1 MKEIALFGGIGILLI
16 ITVFNRKQQEKAL
29 AQLSDE
35 QRGRFVGQ
43 FSKLRMVNLYTLIAL
58 LVVYFVLVKTLSNLI
73 DPALMYFVLIFLYM
87 TIVQVLAQKKMGE
100 VDLPAD
106 YMTVYRKTNITRWLG
121 MILMFSGFIYFMYG

>member
-1 MKEIALFGGIGILLI
+1 MKEIALFGGIAILLI
-16 ITVFNRKQQEKAL
+16 ITIFNRKQQEKAL

-58 LVVYFVLVKTLSNLI
+58 FVVYFILVKTLPNVI

-87 TIVQVLAQKKMGE
+87 TIVQVLSQKKMVE
-100 VDLPAD
+100 VDLPDD
-106 YMTVYRKTNITRWLG
+106 YMMVYRKTNITRWLG
-121 MILMFSGFIYFMYG
+121 MIMMFSGFLYFLYG

>member
-1 MKEIALFGGIGILLI
+1 MKEIALFGGIAILLI
-16 ITVFNRKQQEKAL
+16 ITILNRKQQEKAL

-58 LVVYFVLVKTLSNLI
+58 FVVYFVLVKTLPNII

-87 TIVQVLAQKKMGE
+87 SIVQVLSAKKMGE

-121 MILMFSGFIYFMYG
+121 MIIMFSGFLYFLYG